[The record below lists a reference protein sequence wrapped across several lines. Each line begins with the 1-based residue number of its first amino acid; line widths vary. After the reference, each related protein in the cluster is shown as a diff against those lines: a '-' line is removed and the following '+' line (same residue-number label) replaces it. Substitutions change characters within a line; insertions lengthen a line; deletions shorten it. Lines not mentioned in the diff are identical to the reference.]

1 MILTIFRAG
10 LKFHRKTADKTHNR
24 EELIRREN
32 RKNPAQKKE
41 GDYNV
46 G

>member
-1 MILTIFRAG
+1 MILTIFLAG

-32 RKNPAQKKE
+32 HKNPAQRKE
-41 GDYNV
+41 GD
-46 G
+46 